1 MSVECIFLEARDFD
15 VAPGYFKKAILE
27 CEEEWSQHRKLYD
40 TRGSIRGAVPPGF
53 AYFAVGFGLQAGYAH
68 HVEDEATWPKDF
80 GRDVLEGLLEHE
92 VRAAALDPTRAAPPR
107 RVAVSAEARCRV
119 AACCR
124 RDLLPTRPAAYATC
138 CPRGLL
144 PTRPAAHATCESGGR
159 RIRASHSTGG
169 SARTLPR

>member
-1 MSVECIFLEARDFD
+1 M
-15 VAPGYFKKAILE
+15 
-27 CEEEWSQHRKLYD
+27 
-40 TRGSIRGAVPPGF
+40 PPGF

-124 RDLLPTRPAAYATC
+124 RDLLPTRPAAHAAC
-138 CPRGLL
+138 CPRDL
-144 PTRPAAHATCESGGR
+144 RVR
-159 RIRASHSTGG
+159 RAQDTGIPLNRRKREDFAKVKTLI
-169 SARTLPR
+169 SAFGQAFDPYDWTKAL